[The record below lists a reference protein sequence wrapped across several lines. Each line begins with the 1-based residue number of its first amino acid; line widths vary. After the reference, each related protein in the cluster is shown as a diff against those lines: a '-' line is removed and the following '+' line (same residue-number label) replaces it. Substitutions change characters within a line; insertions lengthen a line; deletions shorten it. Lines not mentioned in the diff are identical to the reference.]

1 MKETC
6 TWLVC
11 LSTAC
16 HKQPKEKNT
25 CMGIRNEYKKLS
37 KINHFKEKQKNI
49 PQSSSAGQAKQTLLE
64 IIIAHIRKT
73 VNQ

>member
-6 TWLVC
+6 TWLAY

-25 CMGIRNEYKKLS
+25 CMGIRNEYKNLS
-37 KINHFKEKQKNI
+37 KINHFKEKQKIFRNHPVRGKQNKHI
-49 PQSSSAGQAKQTLLE
+49 AGNNYSTHKKN
-64 IIIAHIRKT
+64 R
-73 VNQ
+73 